1 MPYTKGPDGVTHF
14 VGRRRLTVLSEP
26 KSKAYEGFVEDREE
40 PVWPVSQSAK
50 NFRVTKRLSSLAE
63 PRYPPPN
70 AWPPGYKFFRPPVS
84 EVPPAALHAKPSGR
98 LEQLSAPVARKVHQE
113 GDADVVNRTVTAPSS
128 NVPPAALH
136 ASCTD
141 YVQNLA
147 VAKVVPKEYRPM
159 NPVARPV
166 TSEAQHA
173 MATQRVQQLARPK
186 SGKMKTDDFEPFH
199 VSPFAKRAVPSPRVI
214 ELSTPLPRKVRTKT

>member
-1 MPYTKGPDGVTHF
+1 M
-14 VGRRRLTVLSEP
+14 
-26 KSKAYEGFVEDREE
+26 
-40 PVWPVSQSAK
+40 WPVSQSAK

-141 YVQNLA
+141 YVQVNTLLFLLA
-147 VAKVVPKEYRPM
+147 
-159 NPVARPV
+159 
-166 TSEAQHA
+166 TSFPNAESRLCTAIS
-173 MATQRVQQLARPK
+173 MSRLLRLELL
-186 SGKMKTDDFEPFH
+186 DDGFGH
-199 VSPFAKRAVPSPRVI
+199 VSV
-214 ELSTPLPRKVRTKT
+214 